1 MIARRRTSSRGS
13 VTAEVA
19 LALPGVIIAAYLMML
34 GVVVV
39 GQQVR
44 CHSAASAVA
53 RAVARFESPAA
64 VDRLAQQALP
74 AGAQWVTSTSDE
86 LVTVNVTALANLT
99 RVNFTPKKSCNM
111 ATSCD
116 ECVR

>member
-1 MIARRRTSSRGS
+1 
-13 VTAEVA
+13 
-19 LALPGVIIAAYLMML
+19 MML

-86 LVTVNVTALANLT
+86 LVTVNVTWKLPT
-99 RVNFTPKKSCNM
+99 
-111 ATSCD
+111 TSLGRWFPI
-116 ECVR
+116 VRARAVAPVEY

>member
-1 MIARRRTSSRGS
+1 
-13 VTAEVA
+13 
-19 LALPGVIIAAYLMML
+19 MML
-34 GVVVV
+34 GLVVV

-86 LVTVNVTALANLT
+86 LVTVNVTWTLPTTSLALWFPA
-99 RVNFTPKKSCNM
+99 
-111 ATSCD
+111 
-116 ECVR
+116 VRARAVAPVEY

>member
-1 MIARRRTSSRGS
+1 MLARRRTSSRGA

-34 GVVVV
+34 GLVVV

-74 AGAQWVTSTSDE
+74 AGAQWVAETSDE
-86 LVTVNVTALANLT
+86 LVTVNVTWALPT
-99 RVNFTPKKSCNM
+99 
-111 ATSCD
+111 TSLARWFPTVSARAVAPVED
-116 ECVR
+116 

>member
-74 AGAQWVTSTSDE
+74 AGAQWAASTSDE
-86 LVTVNVTALANLT
+86 LVTVNVTWALPT
-99 RVNFTPKKSCNM
+99 
-111 ATSCD
+111 TSLGRWFPV
-116 ECVR
+116 VRARAVAPVEH

>member
-1 MIARRRTSSRGS
+1 MLARRRTSSRGS

-86 LVTVNVTALANLT
+86 LVTVNVTWALPT
-99 RVNFTPKKSCNM
+99 
-111 ATSCD
+111 TSLGGWFPV
-116 ECVR
+116 VRARAVAPVEH

>member
-1 MIARRRTSSRGS
+1 MLARRRTSSRGS

-34 GVVVV
+34 GLVVV

-64 VDRLAQQALP
+64 VDRLASKHCLP
-74 AGAQWVTSTSDE
+74 VLNGWQRRLMSWS
-86 LVTVNVTALANLT
+86 
-99 RVNFTPKKSCNM
+99 R
-111 ATSCD
+111 
-116 ECVR
+116 

>member
-34 GVVVV
+34 GLVVV

-44 CHSAASAVA
+44 CHSAAS
-53 RAVARFESPAA
+53 ESPAA

-86 LVTVNVTALANLT
+86 LVTVSVTWKLPT
-99 RVNFTPKKSCNM
+99 
-111 ATSCD
+111 TSL
-116 ECVR
+116 VRWFPVVRAQAVAPVEY

>member
-1 MIARRRTSSRGS
+1 MLARRRTSSRGS

-34 GVVVV
+34 GLVVV

-74 AGAQWVTSTSDE
+74 AGAQWVTSSSDE
-86 LVTVNVTALANLT
+86 LVTVNVTWRLPAMSLGGWFPA
-99 RVNFTPKKSCNM
+99 
-111 ATSCD
+111 
-116 ECVR
+116 VRTQAVAPVEH

>member
-74 AGAQWVTSTSDE
+74 TGAQWVTSTSDE
-86 LVTVNVTALANLT
+86 LVTVNVTWTLPTTSLA
-99 RVNFTPKKSCNM
+99 RWFP
-111 ATSCD
+111 A
-116 ECVR
+116 VRARAVAPVEY

>member
-19 LALPGVIIAAYLMML
+19 LALPGVIIAAYLMMVGL
-34 GVVVV
+34 VVV

-86 LVTVNVTALANLT
+86 LVTVNVTWVLPT
-99 RVNFTPKKSCNM
+99 
-111 ATSCD
+111 TSLGRWFPV
-116 ECVR
+116 VRAQAVAPVEY

>member
-1 MIARRRTSSRGS
+1 MLARRRTSSRGS

-34 GVVVV
+34 GLVVV

-74 AGAQWVTSTSDE
+74 AGAQWVTSSSDE
-86 LVTVNVTALANLT
+86 LVTVIVTWKL
-99 RVNFTPKKSCNM
+99 P
-111 ATSCD
+111 ATSLGRWFPA
-116 ECVR
+116 VRTQAVAPVEH

>member
-19 LALPGVIIAAYLMML
+19 LALPGVIIAAYLMMVGL
-34 GVVVV
+34 VVV

-44 CHSAASAVA
+44 CQSAASAVA

-86 LVTVNVTALANLT
+86 LVTVNVTWTLPTTSLARWFPT
-99 RVNFTPKKSCNM
+99 
-111 ATSCD
+111 
-116 ECVR
+116 VRARAVAPVEY

>member
-34 GVVVV
+34 GLVVV

-86 LVTVNVTALANLT
+86 LVTVSVTWKLPT
-99 RVNFTPKKSCNM
+99 
-111 ATSCD
+111 TSL
-116 ECVR
+116 VRWFPVVRAQAVAPVEY

>member
-1 MIARRRTSSRGS
+1 MLARRRTSSRGS

-34 GVVVV
+34 GLVVV

-44 CHSAASAVA
+44 CQSAASAVA

-64 VDRLAQQALP
+64 VDRLARQTMP
-74 AGAQWVTSTSDE
+74 AGAQWVSSGSDE
-86 LVTVNVTALANLT
+86 LVTVIVTWKL
-99 RVNFTPKKSCNM
+99 P
-111 ATSCD
+111 ATSLGRWFPT
-116 ECVR
+116 VRARAVAPVEQ